1 MNSYQLLQN
10 EDCDIEIHNTQQ
22 EKKWLKKKRIL
33 EQKKETSANMERI
46 SQITIALNEYQER
59 INPSPKVT
67 KPKVTKPKAT
77 KPKVTKNDS
86 NNFLERE
93 FHNNKKYWDNLPI
106 SYDTDLSVKAKEE
119 REREQRDNII
129 KKEIRWK
136 RKIYKKNI
144 KQDVFYS
151 WAKETTDEIEYK
163 NNQKMKWVMYKK
175 EIYILKIYLYGWKKR
190 CEIIKMNI
198 KMKIKMKIVRN
209 RVICVNHFTMWKNMV
224 QQTCPICIGPIQD
237 KYVTSCNHEFC
248 KSCISKWLCTKQ
260 TCPMCREKIKPIE
273 SVIEKGSLL
282 DELAITSERIYRE
295 DLWRMLISGHNLFNP
310 RVYGRVQF
318 RTLYNQMGYTSA
330 DFEMSDFSRDSFW
343 YDVHLRY
350 NMLLGRGTISVGMS
364 PRMRECFTN
373 LYNIAMEYRR
383 IYLVVS
389 IPRDNAVSTE

>member
-59 INPSPKVT
+59 INPKPKVT
-67 KPKVTKPKAT
+67 KPKVT

-93 FHNNKKYWDNLPI
+93 FHNNKKYWENLPI
-106 SYDTDLSVKAKEE
+106 SYDADLSVKAKEE

-163 NNQKMKWVMYKK
+163 INQKMKWVMYKK
-175 EIYILKIYLYGWKKR
+175 RIYILKIYLYGWKKR
-190 CEIIKMNI
+190 CKIIKMNIKMNI
-198 KMKIKMKIVRN
+198 KMKIVRN
-209 RVICVNHFTMWKNMV
+209 QVICVNHFTMWKNMV

-260 TCPMCREKIKPIE
+260 NCPMCREKIEPIE

-310 RVYGRVQF
+310 RVYGRVSF

-330 DFEMSDFSRDSFW
+330 DFEMSDFSRNSFW

-350 NMLLGRGTISVGMS
+350 NMLLVRGTIRVGMS
-364 PRMRECFTN
+364 PNTRDCFTN
-373 LYNIAMEYRR
+373 LYNIVLEYRR
-383 IYLVVS
+383 LCPGLV
-389 IPRDNAVSTE
+389 

>member
-33 EQKKETSANMERI
+33 EQKKETTANMERI

-59 INPSPKVT
+59 INT
-67 KPKVTKPKAT
+67 KPKVTKS
-77 KPKVTKNDS
+77 KVTKHKNDS

-93 FHNNKKYWDNLPI
+93 FQKNKKYWDDLKI
-106 SYDTDLSVKAKEE
+106 SYDVDLSVKAKEE
-119 REREQRDNII
+119 RKREQRDNII
-129 KKEIRWK
+129 QKEIRRK
-136 RKIYKKNI
+136 RKIYKNNI
-144 KQDVFYS
+144 KLDVFNS

-163 NNQKMKWVMYKK
+163 INQKMKWVMYKK
-175 EIYILKIYLYGWKKR
+175 RIYILKIYLYGWKKR
-190 CEIIKMNI
+190 CEIIKMN
-198 KMKIKMKIVRN
+198 IKMKIVRN

-260 TCPMCREKIKPIE
+260 NCPMCREKIEPIE
-273 SVIEKGSLL
+273 SVIKNGPLL
-282 DELAITSERIYRE
+282 DEMAITSERIYRQ

-310 RVYGRVQF
+310 RVYGRVSF

-343 YDVHLRY
+343 YDVNLRY
-350 NMLLGRGTISVGMS
+350 NILLGRGTISVGMS
-364 PRMRECFTN
+364 PNTRDCFTN
-373 LYNIAMEYRR
+373 LYNIVLEYRR
-383 IYLVVS
+383 LYPGLQGFGVV
-389 IPRDNAVSTE
+389 

>member
-33 EQKKETSANMERI
+33 EQKKETTANMERI
-46 SQITIALNEYQER
+46 SQITISLNEYQER
-59 INPSPKVT
+59 INP
-67 KPKVTKPKAT
+67 KPKVS
-77 KPKVTKNDS
+77 KPKVSKLKVSKPKVSENDS

-93 FHNNKKYWDNLPI
+93 FHNNKKYWDDLKI
-106 SYDTDLSVKAKEE
+106 SYDANFSVKAKEKKK
-119 REREQRDNII
+119 REQQDNII
-129 KKEIRWK
+129 KKEIQWK

-163 NNQKMKWVMYKK
+163 INRKMKWVMYKK
-175 EIYILKIYLYGWKKR
+175 RIYILKIYLYGWKKR
-190 CEIIKMNI
+190 CEIIKMN
-198 KMKIKMKIVRN
+198 IKMKIVRN

-260 TCPMCREKIKPIE
+260 NCPMCRGKIEPIE

-282 DELAITSERIYRE
+282 AEII
-295 DLWRMLISGHNLFNP
+295 
-310 RVYGRVQF
+310 
-318 RTLYNQMGYTSA
+318 
-330 DFEMSDFSRDSFW
+330 
-343 YDVHLRY
+343 
-350 NMLLGRGTISVGMS
+350 
-364 PRMRECFTN
+364 
-373 LYNIAMEYRR
+373 
-383 IYLVVS
+383 
-389 IPRDNAVSTE
+389 

>member
-59 INPSPKVT
+59 INPTPKVT
-67 KPKVTKPKAT
+67 KPKVT

-93 FHNNKKYWDNLPI
+93 FHNNKKYWNDQKI
-106 SYDTDLSVKAKEE
+106 SYDADLSVRAKEE
-119 REREQRDNII
+119 RKREQRDNII

-136 RKIYKKNI
+136 RKIYTKNI
-144 KQDVFYS
+144 KQCVFYS

-163 NNQKMKWVMYKK
+163 INQKMKWVMYKK
-175 EIYILKIYLYGWKKR
+175 RIYILKIYLYGWKKR
-190 CEIIKMNI
+190 CEIIKMN
-198 KMKIKMKIVRN
+198 IKMKIVRN

-248 KSCISKWLCTKQ
+248 KSCISKWLCTKKN
-260 TCPMCREKIKPIE
+260 CPMCREKIEPIE
-273 SVIEKGSLL
+273 SVIGEGSLL
-282 DELAITSERIYRE
+282 DEMAITPTNSEIIYRE

-343 YDVHLRY
+343 DDVNLRY
-350 NMLLGRGTISVGMS
+350 NILLGRPEDGTISVGMS
-364 PRMRECFTN
+364 PNMLDCFTN
-373 LYNIAMEYRR
+373 LYNIALEYRR
-383 IYLVVS
+383 LYPEVS

>member
-59 INPSPKVT
+59 INPKPKVT
-67 KPKVTKPKAT
+67 KPKVT

-93 FHNNKKYWDNLPI
+93 FHNNKKYWENLPI
-106 SYDTDLSVKAKEE
+106 SYDADLSVKAKEE

-163 NNQKMKWVMYKK
+163 INQKMKWVMYKK
-175 EIYILKIYLYGWKKR
+175 RIYILKIYLYGWKKR

-198 KMKIKMKIVRN
+198 KMNIKMKIVRN
-209 RVICVNHFTMWKNMV
+209 QVICVNHFTMWKNMV

-260 TCPMCREKIKPIE
+260 NCPMCREKIEPIE

-310 RVYGRVQF
+310 RVYGRVSF

-350 NMLLGRGTISVGMS
+350 NMLLGSGTIRVGMS
-364 PRMRECFTN
+364 PNTRDCFTN
-373 LYNIAMEYRR
+373 LYNIVLEYRR
-383 IYLVVS
+383 LCPGLV
-389 IPRDNAVSTE
+389 

>member
-59 INPSPKVT
+59 INPKPKVT
-67 KPKVTKPKAT
+67 KPKVTKPKVT

-93 FHNNKKYWDNLPI
+93 FHNNKKYWENLPI
-106 SYDTDLSVKAKEE
+106 SYDADLSVKAKEE

-163 NNQKMKWVMYKK
+163 INQKMKWVMYKK
-175 EIYILKIYLYGWKKR
+175 RIYILKIYLYGWKKR
-190 CEIIKMNI
+190 CKIIKMNIKMNI
-198 KMKIKMKIVRN
+198 KMKIVRN
-209 RVICVNHFTMWKNMV
+209 QVICVNHFTMWKNMV

-260 TCPMCREKIKPIE
+260 NCPMCREKIEPIE

-310 RVYGRVQF
+310 RVYGRVSF

-330 DFEMSDFSRDSFW
+330 DFEMSDFSRNSFW

-350 NMLLGRGTISVGMS
+350 NMLLVRGTIRVGMS
-364 PRMRECFTN
+364 PNTRDCFTN
-373 LYNIAMEYRR
+373 LYNIVLEYRR
-383 IYLVVS
+383 LCPGLV
-389 IPRDNAVSTE
+389 

>member
-10 EDCDIEIHNTQQ
+10 KDCDIEIHNTQQ

-59 INPSPKVT
+59 INPKPKVT
-67 KPKVTKPKAT
+67 KPKVTKH
-77 KPKVTKNDS
+77 KNDS

-93 FHNNKKYWDNLPI
+93 FQKNKKYWENLPI

-129 KKEIRWK
+129 QKEIRRK
-136 RKIYKKNI
+136 RKIYKNNI
-144 KQDVFYS
+144 KLDVFNS

-163 NNQKMKWVMYKK
+163 INQKMKWVMYKK
-175 EIYILKIYLYGWKKR
+175 RIYILKIYLYGWKKR

-198 KMKIKMKIVRN
+198 KMNIKMKIVRN
-209 RVICVNHFTMWKNMV
+209 RVICVNHFTMWKNML

-260 TCPMCREKIKPIE
+260 NCPMCREKIEPIE
-273 SVIEKGSLL
+273 SVIENGPLL
-282 DELAITSERIYRE
+282 DEMAITSERIYRQ
-295 DLWRMLISGHNLFNP
+295 DLWRMLISGHNLF
-310 RVYGRVQF
+310 RSSWGETIF
-318 RTLYNQMGYTSA
+318 RPLYNHMGYTSA

-350 NMLLGRGTISVGMS
+350 NMLLGSGTIRVGMS
-364 PRMRECFTN
+364 PNTRDCFTN
-373 LYNIAMEYRR
+373 LYNIVLEYRR
-383 IYLVVS
+383 LYPGLQGFGLV
-389 IPRDNAVSTE
+389 

>member
-59 INPSPKVT
+59 INP
-67 KPKVTKPKAT
+67 KPKVPKPKVT

-93 FHNNKKYWDNLPI
+93 FHNNKKYWDNLKI
-106 SYDTDLSVKAKEE
+106 SYDADPSVKAKEE
-119 REREQRDNII
+119 REERKREQRDNII

-136 RKIYKKNI
+136 RQIYKKNI

-151 WAKETTDEIEYK
+151 WAKKTTDEIEYK
-163 NNQKMKWVMYKK
+163 INQKMKWVMYKK
-175 EIYILKIYLYGWKKR
+175 RIYILKIYLYGLKIR

-198 KMKIKMKIVRN
+198 KMNIKMKIVRN
-209 RVICVNHFTMWKNMV
+209 QVICVNHFTMWKNMV

-260 TCPMCREKIKPIE
+260 NCPMCREKIEPIE

-282 DELAITSERIYRE
+282 DEMAITSERIYRQ
-295 DLWRMLISGHNLFNP
+295 DLWRMLISGHNLF
-310 RVYGRVQF
+310 RSSWGETIF

-343 YDVHLRY
+343 YDVNLRY
-350 NMLLGRGTISVGMS
+350 NMLLGSGTIHVGMS
-364 PRMRECFTN
+364 PNTRDCFTN
-373 LYNIAMEYRR
+373 LYNIVLEYRR
-383 IYLVVS
+383 LYPEV
-389 IPRDNAVSTE
+389 